1 MKKPHIIRL
10 AVVVLLLS
18 FFVRAQQIRVD
29 KLEPANWWTGMKWNN
44 VQLMVYG
51 ENLSNITATFRNL
64 SVKVNNVDN
73 SSYCFIDIE
82 IPNGLKPGNY
92 NLNLKNKS
100 SSVKIN
106 FPVYARENNQANH
119 KGFDNQDVI
128 YLITPDRFSNGD
140 RSNDNVKGMKEAYDN
155 TKLGRHGG
163 DLQGVINKLDY
174 IKDLG
179 ITTIWLNPVVENDT
193 KFSYHG
199 YGATDFYN
207 IDKRFG
213 TNKLYKKFVKT
224 AHKKGLKVILD
235 HVANHCSIDHP
246 WMKNLPMP
254 EWINGTIKNHLSA
267 QHHKMVLSDI
277 HGNKL
282 TKEALQKGWF
292 VDAMPDLNQT
302 NKFVAKYIIQNTL
315 WWIEYSGIDGIRED
329 TYPYADEKF
338 LSDWAK
344 AVMEEYPNFNIVGEV
359 WTGKSAFLAY
369 YQKNSYIPKKFN
381 SYLPSITDFAIR
393 DMLYGFLKGEK
404 NLYNIYETF
413 AMDYL
418 YPAPDKLV
426 TFIDNHDVT
435 RAMLAAKGDMA
446 KVKLALG
453 ILLTSRGIP
462 QILYGTEIGIKG
474 GEDHGLLRADFPGGF
489 PASKRDAFT
498 EKGRTKKENKL
509 FNFTRKLLNLRKK
522 YKSLAVGK
530 MIHFP
535 PFNDVYYYV
544 KKYKKETI
552 LVIVN
557 SSQQKRKID
566 LKNSGDVINFS
577 ETVTDLLKNKK
588 LRLNNKNALDIGGQ
602 TLLILK
608 L

>member
-1 MKKPHIIRL
+1 MKIPHIIRL
-10 AVVVLLLS
+10 AVVVLFFS
-18 FFVRAQQIRVD
+18 FFAQAQQIKVN
-29 KLEPANWWTGMKWNN
+29 KLEPANWWTDMKLNN

-51 ENLSNITATFRNL
+51 ENLSNVTASFANAPAKVHN
-64 SVKVNNVDN
+64 VKNSNYCFVDVKIPAKPGKYSLKLKN
-73 SSYCFIDIE
+73 SSGTVEID
-82 IPNGLKPGNY
+82 
-92 NLNLKNKS
+92 
-100 SSVKIN
+100 
-106 FPVYARENNQANH
+106 FPVYARENNPSNH
-119 KGFDNQDVI
+119 KGFNNEDVI
-128 YLITPDRFSNGD
+128 YLITPDRFANGD
-140 RSNDNVKGMKEAYDN
+140 TGNDSVEGMKEAFDN
-155 TKLGRHGG
+155 TRLGRHGG
-163 DLQGVINKLDY
+163 DLQGIINKLDY
-174 IKDLG
+174 LKDLG
-179 ITTIWLNPVVENDT
+179 ITAIWLNPVVENDT

-213 TNKLYKKFVKT
+213 TNELYREFVQT

-246 WMKNLPMP
+246 WMKSLPVP
-254 EWINGTIKNHLSA
+254 EWVNGSVENHLSA

-277 HGNKL
+277 HGDER
-282 TKEALQKGWF
+282 TKETLQKGWF

-302 NKFVAKYIIQNTL
+302 NKFVANYIIQNTI
-315 WWIEYSGIDGIRED
+315 WWIEFSGIDGIRED

-344 AVMEEYPNFNIVGEV
+344 AILEEYPDFNIVGEV
-359 WTGKSAFLAY
+359 WTGKAAFLAY
-369 YQKNSYIPKKFN
+369 YQKNSYMPRKFDSN
-381 SYLPSITDFAIR
+381 LPSVTDFAIR
-393 DMLYGFLKGEK
+393 DMFYGFLKGEK
-404 NLYNIYETF
+404 NIYNIYETF

-435 RAMLAAKGDMA
+435 RAMLAAKGNST

-453 ILLTSRGIP
+453 ILFTSRGIP
-462 QILYGTEIGIKG
+462 QILYGTEIGIQG

-489 PASKRDAFT
+489 SNSERDAFT
-498 EKGRTKKENKL
+498 KEGRTKEENDL
-509 FNFTRKLLNLRKK
+509 FDFTKKLLELRKK
-522 YKSLAVGK
+522 YKALSKGK

-535 PFNDVYYYV
+535 PYGDVYGYV
-544 KKYKKETI
+544 KKYKEENI

-557 SSQQKRKID
+557 ASEEKREISLKD
-566 LKNSGDVINFS
+566 LGKFVNFS
-577 ETVTDLLKNKK
+577 KTATDLMKDKK
-588 LRLNNKNALDIGGQ
+588 LRLDSENTLNIEGS